1 MLIYCDFRPAELYY
15 SLHELVRLAFPG
27 CRIIQGKGE
36 PDAEVVQIDMDVRG
50 ESIVIGG
57 SVFSP
62 AGNTVRQQEY
72 HFMNPGDELSNEA
85 RWYARRFTYQLLCQH
100 MDRNINAYGILTGMR
115 PVKLVH
121 RLMDTGAGEPEITDI
136 LQNDY
141 HLQESKTALLLEVA
155 RNNRPFLLTPEK
167 ARKMVSIYIGIP
179 FCPSRC
185 YYCSFP
191 GAVLKDY
198 ESEIKPF
205 LQALYREMNGMADC
219 LQEQDMAIQSIYI
232 GGGTPTVLS
241 AKDLEEM
248 LDLLHQRYITH
259 RTQEITVEAGR
270 PDTLNPD
277 KLKILKQAGV
287 DRICV
292 NPQSMN
298 DSTLQLI
305 GRNHN
310 QEGVVRSIEWVREA
324 GIRQINMD
332 LIVGLPGETISE
344 NTNTAD
350 KILRLEPENVT
361 VHTLSLKRGS
371 DMAIME
377 DKEMIDDRVNEVQKG
392 VEFFDGRL
400 REAAYLPY
408 YMYRQKYMK
417 AGMENTGYSLPG
429 QECLYN
435 IQMIEERQTI
445 IGMGGGAASK
455 FINTA
460 DWTLTSSY
468 NPKDPASYCE
478 SIEKLIKRKVDKLW
492 ALN

>member
-1 MLIYCDFRPAELYY
+1 MLIHCDFKPTELYH

-27 CRIIQGKGE
+27 CQIIQEKGGHH
-36 PDAEVVQIDMDVRG
+36 ATIVQVNMETQGESTVVRG
-50 ESIVIGG
+50 A
-57 SVFSP
+57 VFSP
-62 AGNTVRQQEY
+62 EGNTVLRQEY
-72 HFMNPGDELSNEA
+72 HFSSPGAEPSNEA

-100 MDRNINAYGILTGMR
+100 MDRNINAYGLLTGMR

-121 RLMDTGAGEPEITDI
+121 RLMDYDFSEREITDI
-136 LQNDY
+136 LQDDY
-141 HLQESKTALLLEVA
+141 MLQESKTALLLEVA

-167 ARKMVSIYIGIP
+167 AKKMVSIYIGIP

-191 GAVLKDY
+191 GAVLKNYD
-198 ESEIKPF
+198 SEIKPF
-205 LQALYREMNGMADC
+205 LQALYIEMNRMADC
-219 LQEQDMAIQSIYI
+219 LQEQDISIQSIYI

-248 LDLLHQRYITH
+248 LDLLNRRYITH

-277 KLKILKQAGV
+277 KLKILKQGGV

-298 DSTLQLI
+298 DSTLKLI
-305 GRNHN
+305 GRNHD

-344 NTNTAD
+344 NIYTAD
-350 KILRLEPENVT
+350 TILKLAPENVT

-371 DMAIME
+371 EMAAVE
-377 DKEMIDDRVNEVQKG
+377 DKDGIGDRISEVQKG
-392 VEFFDGRL
+392 VEFFASRL
-400 REAAYLPY
+400 REAGYMPY

-460 DWTLTSSY
+460 DWKLTSSY

>member
-1 MLIYCDFRPAELYY
+1 MLIYCDFKPPQLYY
-15 SLHELVRLAFPG
+15 PLHELVRLAFPG
-27 CRIIQGKGE
+27 CQIIQEKDG
-36 PDAEVVQIDMDVRG
+36 DHDTMVQIDMEIRERSAVIRG
-50 ESIVIGG
+50 A
-57 SVFSP
+57 VFSSK
-62 AGNTVRQQEY
+62 GNTHLEQEY
-72 HFMNPGDELSNEA
+72 HFRSSGDQKDDEA
-85 RWYARRFTYQLLCQH
+85 RRYVRRFTFQLLCRH
-100 MDRNINAYGILTGMR
+100 LDRNINAYGILTGMR

-121 RLMDTGAGEPEITDI
+121 RFMDMGLGELEITDI
-136 LQNDY
+136 LHNDY
-141 HLQESKTALLLEVA
+141 LLQEAKTALLLEVA
-155 RNNRPFLLTPEK
+155 RNNRPFLLAPEQAK
-167 ARKMVSIYIGIP
+167 KMVSIYIGIP

-198 ESEIKPF
+198 DSEIKPF
-205 LQALYREMNGMADC
+205 LQVLFTEMNRMADC
-219 LQEQDMAIQSIYI
+219 LQQLNMAVQSIYI

-241 AKDLEEM
+241 ETDLEEM
-248 LDLLHQRYITH
+248 LGLLHKKYITH

-277 KLKILKQAGV
+277 KLKILKQGGV

-298 DSTLQLI
+298 DSTLKRI
-305 GRNHN
+305 GRNHD
-310 QEGVVRSIEWVREA
+310 QKGVLQSIEWVREA

-332 LIVGLPGETISE
+332 LIVGLPGETISQ
-344 NTNTAD
+344 NTSTAD
-350 KILRLEPENVT
+350 KILRLAPQNVT

-377 DKEMIDDRVNEVQKG
+377 DKERIDDRVNEVQKG
-392 VEFFDGRL
+392 VEFFASQL
-400 REAAYLPY
+400 QEAGYSPY

-417 AGMENTGYSLPG
+417 AGMENIGYTLPG

-435 IQMIEERQTI
+435 IQMMEERQTI

-460 DWTLTSSY
+460 DWKLTSSY
-468 NPKDPASYCE
+468 NPKDPAAYCQ

-492 ALN
+492 TLN

>member
-1 MLIYCDFRPAELYY
+1 MLIHGDFEPQQLYY

-27 CRIIQGKGE
+27 CQIIKEKGGHH
-36 PDAEVVQIDMDVRG
+36 ATSIQIKMEAREESTVIRG
-50 ESIVIGG
+50 A
-57 SVFSP
+57 VFSP
-62 AGNTVRQQEY
+62 EGNTVLKQEY
-72 HFMNPGDELSNEA
+72 QFRSQGTNPSNEA

-100 MDRNINAYGILTGMR
+100 MDRNINAYGLLTGMR

-121 RLMDTGAGEPEITDI
+121 RLMDFGFQEKEIANI
-136 LQNDY
+136 LQDDY
-141 HLQESKTALLLEVA
+141 LLQESKTALLLEVA
-155 RNNRPFLLTPEK
+155 QNNRPFLLTPEK
-167 ARKMVSIYIGIP
+167 AKKMVSIYIGIP

-191 GAVLKDY
+191 GMLLKDY
-198 ESEIKPF
+198 DSEIKSF
-205 LQALYREMNGMADC
+205 LQALYTEMNQIADC
-219 LQEQDMAIQSIYI
+219 LQQQDISIQSIYI

-248 LDLLHQRYITH
+248 MDLLNYRYITH

-287 DRICV
+287 NRICV

-298 DSTLQLI
+298 DSTLKLI
-305 GRNHN
+305 GRNHD
-310 QEGVVRSIEWVREA
+310 QKGVVRSIEWVREA
-324 GIRQINMD
+324 GIKQINMD

-344 NTNTAD
+344 NMSTAD
-350 KILRLEPENVT
+350 KILELGPENVT

-371 DMAIME
+371 KMAAVE
-377 DKEMIDDRVNEVQKG
+377 DKDEIDDRVSEVQKG
-392 VEFFDGRL
+392 VEFFASQL
-400 REAAYLPY
+400 RQAGYLPY

-435 IQMIEERQTI
+435 IQMMEERQTI

-455 FINTA
+455 FINTS
-460 DWTLTSSY
+460 DWKLNSSY

>member
-1 MLIYCDFRPAELYY
+1 MIIHCDFKPVELYY

-27 CRIIQGKGE
+27 CQIIQEKGGHH
-36 PDAEVVQIDMDVRG
+36 ATVVHISMETLEKLAVIRG
-50 ESIVIGG
+50 A
-57 SVFSP
+57 VFSP
-62 AGNTVRQQEY
+62 EGNTILREEY
-72 HFMNPGDELSNEA
+72 NFRRSEAETDDEA
-85 RWYARRFTYQLLCQH
+85 RWFARRFTYQLLCQH
-100 MDRNINAYGILTGMR
+100 IDKNINSYGLLTGVR

-121 RLMDTGAGEPEITDI
+121 RFLDRGLSKRDIADI
-136 LQNDY
+136 LQDDY
-141 HLQESKTALLLEVA
+141 MLNQEKAALLLEVA
-155 RNNRPFLLTPEK
+155 ENNRPFLLTPEK
-167 ARKMVSIYIGIP
+167 AKKMVSIYIGIP

-198 ESEIKPF
+198 DSEIKPF
-205 LQALYREMNGMADC
+205 LQALYIEMNRMADC
-219 LQEQDMAIQSIYI
+219 LQEQDISIQSVYI

-248 LDLLHQRYITH
+248 LDLLNSRYISH

-270 PDTLNPD
+270 PDTLDPG

-298 DSTLQLI
+298 DSTLKLI

-332 LIVGLPGETISE
+332 LIVGLPGEKLPE
-344 NTNTAD
+344 NTSTAD
-350 KILRLEPENVT
+350 EILKLGPENVT
-361 VHTLSLKRGS
+361 VHTLSFKRGS
-371 DMAIME
+371 EMAAVE
-377 DKEMIDDRVNEVQKG
+377 GKDEIDDRVREVQTG
-392 VEFFDGRL
+392 VEYFSCKL
-400 REAAYLPY
+400 REAGYMPY

-417 AGMENTGYSLPG
+417 AGMENTGYTLPG

-460 DWTLTSSY
+460 DWKLTSSY
-468 NPKDPASYCE
+468 NPKDPAAYCE